1 MTANV
6 LTSEV
11 AVDQEARTAKF
22 MALSRRETTNHR
34 DPMASV
40 TMAARSPRMAIR
52 LLVSF
57 EANSSF
63 YVGLTDNLS
72 EGGVFIATRGLQS
85 LGTRINLGILIPEQ
99 EPLRVQGTVMWQRP
113 SGPTKGGLPGMGI
126 RFDDLSSYD
135 RTRIRDLIDEQ
146 ESLGPSMTDWDLE
159 PTA

>member
-22 MALSRRETTNHR
+22 MALSRGTETANHR

-40 TMAARSPRMAIR
+40 TMAARAPRMAIR

-72 EGGVFIATRGLQS
+72 EGGVFIATRGVQS
-85 LGTRINLGILIPEQ
+85 LGTRVNLGILIPDQ
-99 EPLRVQGTVMWQRP
+99 EPLRVQGTVIWLR
-113 SGPTKGGLPGMGI
+113 
-126 RFDDLSSYD
+126 
-135 RTRIRDLIDEQ
+135 
-146 ESLGPSMTDWDLE
+146 
-159 PTA
+159 A